1 MSTPG
6 SSGTSTYKLPSYSA
20 EHVGNPDSTDDHT
33 PAPNYTLSFEDAWRN
48 WQEAENAADIL
59 PDLIAAYEVQ
69 KNDVTQAKQDLRIL
83 HEASAKSF
91 AQLHPSTRDRLFKL
105 VKSNHQA
112 SKEILEQAFNQAHA
126 KEDLKL
132 HEVEGLEKALAEA
145 EANVNAMK
153 KLAAINHQAFD
164 NLRFVFSQ
172 RAATAHESLL
182 LGEAE
187 EELLRVNRRFEVS
200 QVVVKNMARAK
211 VTVQH
216 AHHYFDSAIKTCDAV
231 RGTALG
237 RALVMGMDDGWS
249 EMARNQNYKGII
261 LSSRSLRSN
270 SVVPCVD
277 AASLSEKAQIC
288 VNETLRVLEPS
299 KDDLPPEVLENY
311 NKVKELGLSQMQK
324 IYHLMYGWQSKD
336 TGIHESLK
344 VLLVRQEE
352 VYKHLTELALWV
364 QKQDPITVET
374 NKKLEKATKVSRE
387 NLASVWRK
395 MYTDDDAAGAPQ
407 PDA

>member
-20 EHVGNPDSTDDHT
+20 EHVGTHDSTHDHT
-33 PAPNYTLSFEDAWRN
+33 PAPNYSLSFEDAWRN

-105 VKSNHQA
+105 VKSNHQT
-112 SKEILEQAFNQAHA
+112 SKEVLEQAFNQAHA

-145 EANVNAMK
+145 ETNVNAMK

-187 EELLRVNRRFEVS
+187 EELLRANRRFEVS
-200 QVVVKNMARAK
+200 QVAVKNMARAK

-249 EMARNQNYKGII
+249 EMARNQNYK
-261 LSSRSLRSN
+261 
-270 SVVPCVD
+270 D

-344 VLLVRQEE
+344 VLLARQEE

-374 NKKLEKATKVSRE
+374 NKKLEKATKVARE

-395 MYTDDDAAGAPQ
+395 MYTDDDAAGAP
-407 PDA
+407 PADA